1 MGMQGPAVLLAL
13 GGSYYYA
20 YTQSFEST
28 DDAFIE
34 GDVTDLAPK
43 IAGRVDRVLIDDN
56 QHANKGDLLI
66 TIDPRDYDAAVRQ
79 KQANLDSFKAQA
91 GAV

>member
-1 MGMQGPAVLLAL
+1 MGAVLVFAL

-20 YTQSFEST
+20 YTQSFKST

-43 IAGRVDRVLIDDN
+43 IA
-56 QHANKGDLLI
+56 
-66 TIDPRDYDAAVRQ
+66 
-79 KQANLDSFKAQA
+79 
-91 GAV
+91 